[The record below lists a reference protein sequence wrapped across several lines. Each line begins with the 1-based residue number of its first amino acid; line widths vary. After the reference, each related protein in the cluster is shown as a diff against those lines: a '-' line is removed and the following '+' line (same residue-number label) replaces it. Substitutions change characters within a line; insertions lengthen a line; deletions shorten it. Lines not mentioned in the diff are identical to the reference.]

1 MSDQV
6 AGLPPARLERLR
18 WGLAE
23 HGLEAAV
30 LFGAEAVGWATGYQR
45 YLGGPYALVVDDSGE
60 RTLLVPAF
68 EQEAAEEADV
78 VDAVVPFAD
87 RTLGLNLELSRAL
100 ETRLEELLSTR
111 RVGVAGASTG
121 CLEHVQDL
129 SALVGHIRLCK
140 DADELSAVRESF
152 ALALAGQRAVAEAAI
167 AGAREIELFTLAQA
181 EVQRKLARP
190 AGFVCDL
197 ISGPRTGAAF
207 GPVNVAG
214 SRKLAGSDVVVADVA
229 VGTAFWADSART
241 LIVGEADDQLLAAR
255 TAIQAVLEAV
265 PTMLAVGT
273 SCSAVYEQV
282 RSAIHER
289 LPAWEFPHHAGHGVG
304 ASVFER
310 PHLIPTDH
318 TPLEPGMVL
327 AVEPGAY
334 LPGRYGVRIEDMFIV
349 GRDGGVPLNCSH
361 ASGAAQPSPGG

>member
-1 MSDQV
+1 
-6 AGLPPARLERLR
+6 LR

-45 YLGGPYALVVDDSGE
+45 YLGGPYALVVDNAGE
-60 RTLLVPAF
+60 RTLLVPAY

-100 ETRLEELLSTR
+100 ETRLEELISTR
-111 RVGVAGASTG
+111 RVGVAGATTG
-121 CLEHVQDL
+121 YLEDAQDL
-129 SALVGHIRLCK
+129 SALVCHIRLCK
-140 DADELSAVRESF
+140 DAEELSAVRESF
-152 ALALAGQRAVAEAAI
+152 ALALAGQRAVAEAAV
-167 AGAREIELFTLAQA
+167 AGAREIDLFTLAQA
-181 EVQRKLARP
+181 EVQRQLARP

-197 ISGPRTGAAF
+197 ISGPRTAAAF

-214 SRKLAGSDVVVADVA
+214 SRELASNDVVVADVA
-229 VGTAFWADSART
+229 VGSAFWADSART
-241 LIVGEADDQLLAAR
+241 IIVGEADDELVAAR

-265 PTMLAVGT
+265 PAMLAVGT
-273 SCSAVYEQV
+273 SCSAVYERV

-304 ASVFER
+304 ASVFED
-310 PHLIPTDH
+310 PHLIPADH
-318 TPLEPGMVL
+318 TLLAPGMVL

-334 LPGRYGVRIEDMFIV
+334 LRGRYGVRIEDVFIV
-349 GRDGGVPLNCSH
+349 GREGGVRLDCSRE
-361 ASGAAQPSPGG
+361 SGAQPNRPQAGLAGTIDSQVAPP